1 MGKFCFQTSIKCA
14 NCLKTVT
21 PVLNSIL
28 EVDAWSVD
36 LEHPN
41 HLLTVEG
48 EVEVTDIIEKLA
60 SVGFTA
66 LPFQNPIY

>member
-1 MGKFCFQTSIKCA
+1 MGKFCFQTSIKCT
-14 NCLKTVT
+14 NCLRTVT
-21 PVLNSIL
+21 PVINSIL

-48 EVEVTDIIEKLA
+48 DVNANEIIEKLA
-60 SVGFTA
+60 SVGFAATP
-66 LPFQNPIY
+66 LQDLNV